1 MTKVDGMPHLL
12 SGQQSYTPH
21 NEEKSCNSSLI
32 SYSPVPPSP

>member
-1 MTKVDGMPHLL
+1 MAKVDGMPYLIC
-12 SGQQSYTPH
+12 GQQSYTQH

>member
-1 MTKVDGMPHLL
+1 MAKVDGMPYLL
-12 SGQQSYTPH
+12 SVQQSYTQH